1 MSWIAIALFGLAAF
15 PAGLTLWN
23 FALYRRT
30 KRLAP
35 RNASAVSIL
44 IPARD
49 EERVI
54 EATVRAAAATRGVPF
69 EVVVM
74 DDSSRDGTREIVQAL
89 SAEDPRIRLEQAP
102 PLPDGWNGKQH
113 ACRSLANVARY
124 DHLVFVDADVRL
136 DPDAAARMVRFL
148 EDSGTD
154 LASGVPRQVT
164 GTWLERMMI
173 PLIQFVLLG
182 YLPMFAMRRTNRV
195 EYAAGCGQ
203 LMIARRE
210 AYEAVD
216 GHAAIRESR
225 HDGIALPRA
234 FRTAGHRTDLF
245 DATDLATC
253 RMYRSAREVR
263 DGLAKNAT
271 EGMASPVSIVPWSI
285 VLLGGQ
291 VAPILWLP
299 ATWAMVA
306 IAVTV
311 GTRAVLAVRFH
322 QSWFGVMLHPVSIV
336 LLVAIQWYALV
347 RERFGVRT
355 AWKGRTQT

>member
-1 MSWIAIALFGLAAF
+1 MSWIAIILLCLAAL
-15 PAGLTLWN
+15 PAALTLWN
-23 FALYRRT
+23 LALYRRT
-30 KRLAP
+30 P
-35 RNASAVSIL
+35 RSVPQNPSAVSIL

-49 EERVI
+49 EEQVI

-74 DDSSRDGTREIVQAL
+74 DDSSRDRTREIVLGLA
-89 SAEDPRIRLEQAP
+89 ADDPRIRLEHAP

-148 EDSGTD
+148 EDSGAD

-164 GTWLERMMI
+164 GTWLEKLMI

-182 YLPMFAMRRTNRV
+182 YLPMFAMRLTNRV

-203 LMIARRE
+203 LMIARRG
-210 AYEAVD
+210 AYDDVD
-216 GHAAIRESR
+216 GHAAIRRSR

-234 FRTAGHRTDLF
+234 FRAAGCRTDLF
-245 DATDLATC
+245 DATDLASC
-253 RMYRSAREVR
+253 RMYGRARDVWN
-263 DGLAKNAT
+263 GLAKNAT
-271 EGMASPVSIVPWSI
+271 EGMASPAAIVPWSI

-291 VAPILWLP
+291 VAPFLWLP
-299 ATWAMVA
+299 ARWAVVA
-306 IAVTV
+306 VVLTL
-311 GTRAVLAVRFH
+311 GTRAVLALRFH
-322 QSWFGVMLHPVSIV
+322 QSWLGVMLHPVSIV

-347 RERFGVRT
+347 RESFGVRT